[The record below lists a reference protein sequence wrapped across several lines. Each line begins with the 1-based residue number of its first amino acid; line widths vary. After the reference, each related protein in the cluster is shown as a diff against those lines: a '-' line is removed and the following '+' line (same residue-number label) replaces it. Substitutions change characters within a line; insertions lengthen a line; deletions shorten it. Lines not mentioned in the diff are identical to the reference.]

1 VHQSFV
7 FVSWPN
13 TRDIWQPVD
22 VVPVL
27 LVLLPVRREA
37 LRFRHA
43 MEEAQEQL
51 GRTTEDNSRL
61 RAELQAASTELA
73 AVEAFANQR

>member
-1 VHQSFV
+1 MSVLSV
-7 FVSWPN
+7 LSVL
-13 TRDIWQPVD
+13 
-22 VVPVL
+22 PVL
-27 LVLLPVRREA
+27 PHHRREA
-37 LRFRHA
+37 LRFRRA

-61 RAELQAASTELA
+61 KAELQAASTELA